1 MPETTKTSESFKTL
15 LIFPPV
21 WTPVTP
27 YLALPL
33 LVAYLLKKGLLA
45 KQYDAS
51 LDFFLKY
58 LLTPTTLFDLL
69 EVIKKRERAG
79 DYSGADKDGK
89 SLIDDLKANR
99 NEWTQRISRIESTLE
114 SMRSETGFYQP
125 ETCIRD
131 QADLYGMLSLAS
143 LAYYPTSFT
152 FNTFSN
158 PAIEDFGGMIRFC
171 DDKRTNPFLKSFA
184 TQLTGKLEKEQ
195 PSLVGIS
202 ISTSHQLAGGL
213 AMARFIKNKYP
224 SIHVTLGGRHI
235 LRLQESFMKM
245 PSFFPEFCHSMIM
258 DNGERPLLKLIL
270 QLNTGGTL
278 REVPNLVYFYE
289 GHLMFNEKEPHEP
302 IPKVPTPDFGD
313 LPLKDYLA
321 PSPIIPVRLSEGCYW
336 GKCTFC
342 SRYDNKKFQTVPAEI
357 AVNQVEELQRK
368 YNVSCFTVNDDCLTP
383 TYLEAFS
390 RGILKR
396 GLQVNISLWCK
407 PVGSFTRERLDLL
420 SRAGVRLIRWGIETG
435 HPRILKLMNKGT
447 NLKDT
452 LRVLRDASEA
462 GIWNHATV
470 ILGFPTETE
479 DEAQETINFL
489 YQNRDIIHS
498 SIFFRFV
505 LLNHS
510 YIMKNPGEFGL
521 QSVSQDKNPFSYDY
535 RFTCSKGVDT
545 ETLSR
550 FLRRAQQYRI
560 EEMYGHPFWFYLRI
574 REYLLLYS
582 AKYGLKKITEWKVN
596 PADLSV
602 NTPGN
607 RIQYFFQK
615 PDEIPSEVLEKIYD
629 LVESGGEVGVSW
641 VRENLKDAFLIGYA
655 VLQGRIVGAM
665 VHKKPLEKYV
675 RQIEEKTHLDLKGYL
690 ERGYTYVKPEFR
702 GLGVGDRLLK
712 GLVSGSSGKKIYV
725 TIRMDNLPPIQLT
738 LRNNMKLAA
747 TYVNERTGHE
757 IGIFTNH

>member
-1 MPETTKTSESFKTL
+1 
-15 LIFPPV
+15 
-21 WTPVTP
+21 
-27 YLALPL
+27 
-33 LVAYLLKKGLLA
+33 
-45 KQYDAS
+45 
-51 LDFFLKY
+51 
-58 LLTPTTLFDLL
+58 
-69 EVIKKRERAG
+69 
-79 DYSGADKDGK
+79 
-89 SLIDDLKANR
+89 
-99 NEWTQRISRIESTLE
+99 
-114 SMRSETGFYQP
+114 
-125 ETCIRD
+125 
-131 QADLYGMLSLAS
+131 
-143 LAYYPTSFT
+143 
-152 FNTFSN
+152 
-158 PAIEDFGGMIRFC
+158 
-171 DDKRTNPFLKSFA
+171 
-184 TQLTGKLEKEQ
+184 
-195 PSLVGIS
+195 
-202 ISTSHQLAGGL
+202 
-213 AMARFIKNKYP
+213 
-224 SIHVTLGGRHI
+224 
-235 LRLQESFMKM
+235 
-245 PSFFPEFCHSMIM
+245 
-258 DNGERPLLKLIL
+258 
-270 QLNTGGTL
+270 
-278 REVPNLVYFYE
+278 
-289 GHLMFNEKEPHEP
+289 
-302 IPKVPTPDFGD
+302 
-313 LPLKDYLA
+313 
-321 PSPIIPVRLSEGCYW
+321 
-336 GKCTFC
+336 
-342 SRYDNKKFQTVPAEI
+342 
-357 AVNQVEELQRK
+357 
-368 YNVSCFTVNDDCLTP
+368 
-383 TYLEAFS
+383 
-390 RGILKR
+390 
-396 GLQVNISLWCK
+396 
-407 PVGSFTRERLDLL
+407 
-420 SRAGVRLIRWGIETG
+420 LIRWGIETG

-452 LRVLRDASEA
+452 LRVLRDASGA

-479 DEAQETINFL
+479 DEARETINFL

-510 YIMKNPGEFGL
+510 YIMKNPDEFGL

-535 RFTCSKGVDT
+535 RFTCSKGVDK

-550 FLRRAQQYRI
+550 FLRRAQEYRI

-607 RIQYFFQK
+607 RIQYFFRK

-757 IGIFTNH
+757 IGIFTNQ

>member
-1 MPETTKTSESFKTL
+1 MGETTKKNESFTTL

-33 LVAYLLKKGLLA
+33 LVAYLLNKGLPA

-58 LLTPTTLFDLL
+58 LLTPNTLFDLQ
-69 EVIKKRERAG
+69 EAVKKRDRAG
-79 DYSGADKDGK
+79 DYSGAGRDDK
-89 SLIDDLKANR
+89 SLIDDLKEHQND
-99 NEWTQRISRIESTLE
+99 WTNRISRIEDALE

-131 QADLYGMLSLAS
+131 QADLYDILRLAS
-143 LAYYPTSFT
+143 LAYYPTTFT

-158 PAIEDFGGMIRFC
+158 PAIEDFEGMIRFC
-171 DDKRTNPFLKSFA
+171 DDKRTNPFIKSFE
-184 TQLTGKLEKEQ
+184 TQLTGKLEEEQ

-202 ISTSHQLAGGL
+202 LSTSHQLAGGL
-213 AMARFIKNKYP
+213 AMARFIKKKYP

-235 LRLQESFMKM
+235 LRLRESFMKR

-258 DNGERPLLKLIL
+258 DNGERPLLKLIR
-270 QLNTGGTL
+270 QLKTGGAL
-278 REVPNLVYFYE
+278 RDVPNLVYYYE
-289 GHLMFNEKEPHEP
+289 DHLIFNEKEPHEP
-302 IPKVPTPDFGD
+302 IRKVPVPDFGD

-336 GKCTFC
+336 GKCAFC
-342 SRYDNKKFQTVPAEI
+342 SRYDNKKFQTVSSGA
-357 AVNQVEELQRK
+357 AVDQLEELHRK
-368 YNVSCFTVNDDCLTP
+368 YGVSCFTVNDDCLTP
-383 TYLEAFS
+383 TYLESFS
-390 RGILKR
+390 RGILER
-396 GLQVNISLWCK
+396 GLQVSISLWCK

-452 LRVLRDASEA
+452 LRVLRDASA
-462 GIWNHATV
+462 NGIWNHATV
-470 ILGFPTETE
+470 IFGFPTETE
-479 DEAQETINFL
+479 EEAQETISFL
-489 YQNRDIIHS
+489 YQNRGVIHS

-510 YIMKNPGEFGL
+510 HIIKNPEKFGL

-535 RFTCSKGVDT
+535 RFICSKGMDT

-550 FLRRAQQYRI
+550 FLRRAQEYRLK
-560 EEMYGHPFWFYLRI
+560 EMYGHPFWFYLRI

-582 AKYGLKKITEWKVN
+582 AKHGLKKVMEWKVN
-596 PADLSV
+596 PEDLSV
-602 NTPGN
+602 NTTGS

-615 PDEIPSEVLEKIYD
+615 PDEIPSEVLGKIYD

-641 VRENLKDAFLIGYA
+641 VKENLKHAFLIGYA
-655 VLQGRIVGAM
+655 VQKDRVVGVM

-675 RQIEEKTHLDLKGYL
+675 RLIEKKTHLDLKGYL
-690 ERGYTYVKPEFR
+690 ERGYTYVRPENR
-702 GLGVGDRLLK
+702 GSGVGDRLLK
-712 GLVSGSSGKKIYV
+712 GLVEGSPGRKIYV

-738 LRNNMKLAA
+738 LRNNMNLAA
-747 TYVNERTGHE
+747 TYINEKTGHE
-757 IGIFTNH
+757 IGVFTNQ